1 MMPPL
6 RGRKWRRPHTHVVL
20 RVELREKMEALMTGM
35 TIGTTSSMTGCF
47 GRVKAAHTIMEEGT
61 ATRVFSAATTPAM
74 VAGMAT
80 MAISVAS
87 MRVRIMTGLQIIGI
101 IQLLLV

>member
-1 MMPPL
+1 
-6 RGRKWRRPHTHVVL
+6 
-20 RVELREKMEALMTGM
+20 VELREKMEALMTGM

-61 ATRVFSAATTPAM
+61 ATRVFSAATTLAM
-74 VAGMAT
+74 VAGMLT
-80 MAISVAS
+80 MVTSVVS
-87 MRVRIMTGLQIIGI
+87 MRVRTMTGLVTTEI